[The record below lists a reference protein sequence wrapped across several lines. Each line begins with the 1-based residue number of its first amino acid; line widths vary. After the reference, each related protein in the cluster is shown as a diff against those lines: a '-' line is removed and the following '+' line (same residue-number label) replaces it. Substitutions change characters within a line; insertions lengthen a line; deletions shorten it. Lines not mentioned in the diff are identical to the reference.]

1 MNPADKPHA
10 STGLKRLWQTLR
22 RPSSTYS
29 LLVLLAAG
37 FVAGILFWGG
47 FHTVVVAT
55 NTEKFCISLKCL
67 PQNSEFPQ

>member
-1 MNPADKPHA
+1 MNPTDTPHA
-10 STGLKRLWQTLR
+10 PTRLKRLWQTLR

-47 FHTVVVAT
+47 FHTVCGGDQHGEV
-55 NTEKFCISLKCL
+55 LYWL
-67 PQNSEFPQ
+67 PRNAR